1 MPDDNDTDAPAPED
15 MNFPD
20 TLRITIASADE
31 AFDEAVEAAGAAEA
45 GEQHDAGVSF
55 ETAEGI
61 RTLLT
66 DLRLELLRSLMGQ
79 PAESITDLADRLDRS
94 YSAVHGDVEVLAEW
108 DDRAVAVRDGPVVA
122 TSFHPELT
130 DDARV
135 HDLAFFESEVATA
148 GSDLG

>member
-45 GEQHDAGVSF
+45 GEQHDAVVSF

-66 DLRLELLRSLMGQ
+66 DRRLELLRSLMGQ

-94 YSAVHGDVEVLAEW
+94 YSAVHGDVEVLAEYGIVRYREVGQSKQPFVPYETIEF
-108 DDRAVAVRDGPVVA
+108 DVTIRAPLRGGDTEASA
-122 TSFHPELT
+122 
-130 DDARV
+130 
-135 HDLAFFESEVATA
+135 
-148 GSDLG
+148 